1 MPVGHAQGSR
11 AGRRDRDPP
20 RRTGSGAE
28 RIVVRLVTVRR
39 VYHVVVALAK
49 DVAVARAAR
58 WFTEG

>member
-1 MPVGHAQGSR
+1 MFC
-11 AGRRDRDPP
+11 AGRRASGTRLGGH
-20 RRTGSGAE
+20 GSGAE